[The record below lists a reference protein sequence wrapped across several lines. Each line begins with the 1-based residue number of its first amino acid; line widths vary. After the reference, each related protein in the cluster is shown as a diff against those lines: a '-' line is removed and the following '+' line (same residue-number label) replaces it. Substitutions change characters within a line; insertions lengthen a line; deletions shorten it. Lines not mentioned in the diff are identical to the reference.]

1 MKIYGEGE
9 SLLRPR
15 FWRLVDLSMNS
26 THILYID
33 INAYVKQFPEQI
45 DIIETYWKDNDN
57 IKLYVNASIYES
69 TIRQNN
75 LYNEQIHVFNEYN
88 FFCSCFIF
96 EAFHYAYKQI
106 FILKFNN
113 VNTHTYALSMFALF
127 YWYYSLLALSMQL
140 GFFSKNVY
148 QKTHVYPVESRN

>member
-1 MKIYGEGE
+1 MRCTIHSKLPRDRFLGGGDEDLRRRRVFAST
-9 SLLRPR
+9 SLLTLGWPIINEFNAR
-15 FWRLVDLSMNS
+15 FIHWYQCIRQTISRTNRGYWKYEKS
-26 THILYID
+26 
-33 INAYVKQFPEQI
+33 
-45 DIIETYWKDNDN
+45 WKDNDN

-106 FILKFNN
+106 FILKFN
-113 VNTHTYALSMFALF
+113 LI
-127 YWYYSLLALSMQL
+127 
-140 GFFSKNVY
+140 
-148 QKTHVYPVESRN
+148 